1 MKSDPVSALEFLQG
15 SHQLSDMAF
24 STDMNKRAIPHY
36 TMKKLD
42 TAVYIDV
49 RPYKSAYRM
58 QYSVART
65 KKYLLVEGIG
75 SFASEIHL
83 YPCFTTWIVITIRVV
98 DKLIIIGHII
108 LKCVYY

>member
-1 MKSDPVSALEFLQG
+1 MGSDEKVTQFQPLSSFKG

-24 STDMNKRAIPHY
+24 STKMNKRAIPPY

-49 RPYKSAYRM
+49 RPYMSAYRM

-65 KKYLLVEGIG
+65 KKILVVGGIE
-75 SFASEIHL
+75 SFVSEIHP

-98 DKLIIIGHII
+98 DIDHS
-108 LKCVYY
+108 